1 MATASSPTSVTLQA
15 QLPANWSIA
24 DLQKHL
30 GDIPLQRIRLFPP
43 PGFATE
49 EDVIQIEAREN
60 RLYELEDGIL
70 VEKPMGW
77 YESLIAM
84 LIGTKIREFLNTNDL
99 GQVLGA
105 DGSLRILPGMV
116 KIPDVS
122 FIGWDRFPDKKLAR
136 RPIPELIPDLAVE
149 VLSET
154 NTASEMD
161 EKLAKYFQAGVR
173 LVWFIDPVSRSARVY
188 TSPTNAC
195 EIDENGTIHGGHVLP
210 GFELSLSELFEQADR
225 QGPRGLQ

>member
-1 MATASSPTSVTLQA
+1 MATAASSPTPTSVTLQA

-84 LIGTKIREFLNTNDL
+84 LIGTKIRDFLDT
-99 GQVLGA
+99 
-105 DGSLRILPGMV
+105 P
-116 KIPDVS
+116 
-122 FIGWDRFPDKKLAR
+122 
-136 RPIPELIPDLAVE
+136 RP
-149 VLSET
+149 
-154 NTASEMD
+154 
-161 EKLAKYFQAGVR
+161 
-173 LVWFIDPVSRSARVY
+173 
-188 TSPTNAC
+188 
-195 EIDENGTIHGGHVLP
+195 
-210 GFELSLSELFEQADR
+210 
-225 QGPRGLQ
+225 